1 MEKIYLTPQQ
11 MNFMDTFG
19 YLVFPGLLED
29 KIDDIIAAFESI
41 WAERGGGHNGTAHQ
55 GTARS
60 CIVPFIDQ
68 SEYLAALLDD
78 PRINGI
84 FSSLLGDDF
93 NYVGSDGNYY
103 VGDTR
108 WHSDLDWEGGSIGTP
123 AVKYF
128 KMAFYLDPLTRTSGA
143 LRVIPG
149 SHRFGDAFAEGL
161 QQQSR
166 NPEENWGISGSDVP
180 AIALETQPGDLAV
193 FNFATKHSAWG
204 GGQWR
209 RMFTINCASH
219 YQPDQIVYL
228 KNLISGAARFW
239 IDEIYG
245 EKMLRT
251 ASPERMIHLQ
261 QALDNQG
268 HLPEETRKAKLT
280 MTEPARG

>member
-1 MEKIYLTPQQ
+1 
-11 MNFMDTFG
+11 MNFIDTFG
-19 YLVFPGLLED
+19 YLVFPGLMKD
-29 KIDDIIAAFESI
+29 KIADIIAAFENV
-41 WAERGGGHNGTAHQ
+41 WAERGGGHNGSAHQ

-68 SEYLAALLDD
+68 SEYLSTLLDD
-78 PRINGI
+78 PHINGL

-128 KMAFYLDPLTRTSGA
+128 KIAFYLDPLTRDTGA

-161 QQQSR
+161 QKQARQ
-166 NPEENWGISGSDVP
+166 PEENWGISGKEVP
-180 AIALETQPGDLAV
+180 AIALETQPGDVAI
-193 FNFATKHSAWG
+193 FNFATKHSSWG
-204 GGQWR
+204 GSTRR
-209 RMFTINCASH
+209 RMFTINCCSRF
-219 YQPDQIVYL
+219 QPDQIGYL
-228 KNLISGAARFW
+228 KHAISGAARFW
-239 IDEIYG
+239 LDEFYG

-261 QALDNQG
+261 QVLDNQG